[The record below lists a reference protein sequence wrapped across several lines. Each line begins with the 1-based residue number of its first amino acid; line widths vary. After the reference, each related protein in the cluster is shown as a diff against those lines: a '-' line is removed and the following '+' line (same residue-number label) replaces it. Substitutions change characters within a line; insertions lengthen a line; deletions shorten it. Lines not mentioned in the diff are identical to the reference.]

1 MNKKLIEWAE
11 SDSSCEIKEH
21 GRIISYHDT
30 SGGVEELE
38 FIIARLRE
46 VYEVGGAVS
55 SITID
60 PAVAKQEVLEFADIV
75 NIYNKH
81 FESLSGPLEC
91 AFEMYQSSL
100 VFVHCDYAKEVWS
113 DLRKANSKVTLDYY
127 RAVLH
132 ECRNWSNS
140 IEEGE

>member
-11 SDSSCEIKEH
+11 SDSACEIKEH

-30 SGGVEELE
+30 SGGKEELE

-46 VYEVGGAVS
+46 AYAAGGAVS

-60 PAVAKQEVLEFADIV
+60 PVVEKQETLEFTEIV

-81 FESLSGPLEC
+81 FESLSGPVEC

-100 VFVHCDYAKEVWS
+100 VFVHCDYADGVWS
-113 DLRKANSKVTLDYY
+113 ELRQANSKVTLDYY

-132 ECRNWSNS
+132 ECRIWCDS

>member
-30 SGGVEELE
+30 TGGAEELE

-46 VYEVGGAVS
+46 AYAVGGAVS

-60 PAVAKQEVLEFADIV
+60 PAIEKQEALEFAGIV

-100 VFVHCDYAKEVWS
+100 VFIHCDYAKDVWS
-113 DLRKANSKVTLDYY
+113 DLRQANSKVTLDYY
-127 RAVLH
+127 RAVLQ
-132 ECRNWSNS
+132 ECRNWCNS